1 MSDEFKL
8 SLDTDLYKGTVSVNT
23 GLFID
28 GKWSKPIEGGTIE
41 CVVLEQLAF
50 AVHIDYLCLAS

>member
-1 MSDEFKL
+1 MTDTFKL

-28 GKWSKPIEGGTIE
+28 GKWVKPVEEGTHE
-41 CVVLEQLAF
+41 
-50 AVHIDYLCLAS
+50 